1 MLYVCI
7 FLLIA
12 GILAILIELL
22 MPGFDGY
29 VSGVLGILAIIVS
42 AVLAVNFV
50 AGGWIFVGVSSAI
63 LFTVVFLMVTFI
75 RRRQGRLILT
85 ENLAEDLP
93 QIDLQGLLGKEGK
106 TVSLLRPYGDVDFNG
121 VRVEVCSDGNMI
133 NRGAKVR
140 VVDVQANKVIV
151 SLVDGN

>member
-1 MLYVCI
+1 V
-7 FLLIA
+7 A
-12 GILAILIELL
+12 GIVAILVELL

-63 LFTVVFLMVTFI
+63 LFTVIFLMVTFI

-106 TVSLLRPYGDVDFNG
+106 TVTLLRPYGDVDFNG
-121 VRVEVCSDGNMI
+121 VRVEVRSDGNLI
-133 NRGAKVR
+133 NRGVKVR

-151 SLVDGN
+151 NLVDGN

>member
-7 FLLIA
+7 FLLVA
-12 GILAILIELL
+12 GIIAILIELL

-29 VSGVLGILAIIVS
+29 ISGVLGLLAIIVS
-42 AVLAVNFV
+42 AFLAVNFV
-50 AGGWIFVGVSSAI
+50 EGGWIFVGVSSAI
-63 LFTVVFLMVTFI
+63 LFTAIFLMVTFI
-75 RRRQGRLILT
+75 RRKQGRLILT

-93 QIDLQGLLGKEGK
+93 QIDLKGLLGKEGK
-106 TVSLLRPYGDVDFNG
+106 TVTLLRPYGEVDFNG
-121 VRVEVCSDGNMI
+121 VRVEVCSDGNMV

-151 SLVDGN
+151 NLVDGN